1 MPITICISDSSTLIH
16 LAAIGRLALLRKFYG
31 KITIPSAVWQEVVVE
46 GKSRAGAAEVR
57 RASEAGW
64 IEVAP
69 PQDEVLIRLL
79 KRELDEGESEVIALA
94 VEQGSAEVLL
104 DESDARQIAELY
116 SIPKTGVIGLLIRAK
131 QEGEV
136 GSLRQELDR
145 LCDEAGF
152 WIREEFYREILQSVG
167 ELNP

>member
-1 MPITICISDSSTLIH
+1 M
-16 LAAIGRLALLRKFYG
+16 RKFYG
-31 KITIPSAVWQEVVVE
+31 KITIPPAVWQEVVVE
-46 GKSRAGAAEVR
+46 GKSRAEAAEVR

-64 IEVAP
+64 IEVTP
-69 PQDEVLIRLL
+69 PQDEGLLHLL

-116 SIPKTGVIGLLIRAK
+116 SIPKTGVIGILIRAK
-131 QEGEV
+131 REGEV
-136 GSLRQELDR
+136 DSLRQELDR
-145 LCDEAGF
+145 LRDEAGF
-152 WIREEFYREILQSVG
+152 WIQEEFYREILQSVR